1 MQLSQFKK
9 PHDIEKIIEYLN
21 TVEIKVNIMEV
32 CGTHTMAIAKSG
44 IKSLLPTNIRLI
56 SGPGCPVCV
65 TDSKDIDTILE
76 ICKQYKDVII
86 ATYGDMLKV
95 PGSRYGESLEKL
107 RAQGAKVE
115 IVYSALDA
123 VELAKNNPEKN
134 IVFLGIGF
142 ETTTPG
148 TVLALEEAIKLG
160 VNNFFIYSMHKLV
173 EPALR
178 ALLNEPDFDIDAFL
192 CPGHVG
198 AVIGEEGFEFLV
210 KEFNKPS
217 VICGFEAGDIIVS
230 IYKMVEQIKNNK
242 PQLENEYTRVVK
254 KNGNLLIKEKV
265 EKYLEVSDDH
275 WRGLGNIPRSGL
287 KLKEE
292 YREFDAEKK
301 FKVSLVNTQNENGC
315 QCGEVIKGKIEPKEC
330 KLFAKVCSPE
340 NPIGPCM
347 VSSEGACAAHYK
359 YLNF

>member
-9 PHDIEKIIEYLN
+9 PHDIEKIIDYLN
-21 TVEIKVNIMEV
+21 TVELKVNIMEV

-242 PQLENEYTRVVK
+242 LQLENEYTRVVK

-301 FKVSLVNTQNENGC
+301 FKVYLVNTQKENGC